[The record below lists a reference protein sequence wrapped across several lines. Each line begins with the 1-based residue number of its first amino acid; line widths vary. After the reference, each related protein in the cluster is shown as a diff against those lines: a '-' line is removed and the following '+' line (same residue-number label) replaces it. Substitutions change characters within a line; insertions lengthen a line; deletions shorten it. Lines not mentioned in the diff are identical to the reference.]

1 MKKDMLFGYVI
12 EGVRK
17 WQLDHI
23 REGVEAASRGE
34 FATDVEVESF
44 LEDVVMHFQMGRL
57 LTHMIPDS

>member
-1 MKKDMLFGYVI
+1 MKKDMLFGYVT

-34 FATDVEVESF
+34 FATDVEVEEFFRRCGNAFS
-44 LEDVVMHFQMGRL
+44 DGA
-57 LTHMIPDS
+57 DY